1 MKMRRNDNCYS
12 SVSYIIIE
20 RCSFD
25 CFDVESALHDEE
37 DSKRNIIYEL
47 ILRDLSKDTDDYDC
61 GPVPEISEFLQ
72 LTNAP
77 LWWVYRIISV
87 IIGVL

>member
-47 ILRDLSKDTDDYDC
+47 ILRDLSKDTDDYD
-61 GPVPEISEFLQ
+61 
-72 LTNAP
+72 
-77 LWWVYRIISV
+77 YR
-87 IIGVL
+87 GERNHF